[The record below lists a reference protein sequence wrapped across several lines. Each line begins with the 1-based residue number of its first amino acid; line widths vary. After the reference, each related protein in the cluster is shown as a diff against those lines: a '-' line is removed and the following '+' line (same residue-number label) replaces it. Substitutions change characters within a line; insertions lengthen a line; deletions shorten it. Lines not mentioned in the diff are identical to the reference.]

1 MAALPTLTLILA
13 AGFAFSQ
20 EAPPA
25 TYRTQTDLVLVQ
37 FHVGRDKY
45 YVSDLKQS
53 DIVLLEDGKPRAFT
67 TFERPADEPRTVE
80 LVLLFDTPKFASRGS
95 DWLEPTYSFIPAWD
109 EEKSRAILEK
119 GKANVR
125 ASVYHYDG
133 NQMQPLCRSSIEP
146 RDLAGAF
153 RRLLTPIPAGEAI
166 QLTFPPRPE
175 SPASPMSWTFPAVIA
190 TLQDST
196 AAADHVTRAFIVFS
210 RGQVYLHPTAADVST
225 IAANLGISI
234 HSVVLDPNIPVKFR
248 QSLAAQIPL
257 RKLAELTGGTS
268 FDVTSIDAA
277 RMLGILESIK
287 NDALSQYIV
296 GFVPPPSSQPRQHKL
311 EVRLV
316 SKSSGKVIG
325 GTRSA
330 TY

>member
-1 MAALPTLTLILA
+1 
-13 AGFAFSQ
+13 
-20 EAPPA
+20 
-25 TYRTQTDLVLVQ
+25 
-37 FHVGRDKY
+37 
-45 YVSDLKQS
+45 
-53 DIVLLEDGKPRAFT
+53 
-67 TFERPADEPRTVE
+67 
-80 LVLLFDTPKFASRGS
+80 
-95 DWLEPTYSFIPAWD
+95 
-109 EEKSRAILEK
+109 
-119 GKANVR
+119 
-125 ASVYHYDG
+125 
-133 NQMQPLCRSSIEP
+133 
-146 RDLAGAF
+146 
-153 RRLLTPIPAGEAI
+153 
-166 QLTFPPRPE
+166 
-175 SPASPMSWTFPAVIA
+175 
-190 TLQDST
+190 
-196 AAADHVTRAFIVFS
+196 
-210 RGQVYLHPTAADVST
+210 LHPTAADVST

-330 TY
+330 AY